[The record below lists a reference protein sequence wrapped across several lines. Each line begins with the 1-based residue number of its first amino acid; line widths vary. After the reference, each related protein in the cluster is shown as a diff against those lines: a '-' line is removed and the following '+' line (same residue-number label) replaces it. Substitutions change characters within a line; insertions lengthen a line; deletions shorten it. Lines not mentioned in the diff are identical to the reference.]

1 MSTAN
6 LEQIDRSVEIISPVK
21 EIASYEALWHRF
33 VGVKKMAE
41 LFHKYDH
48 RLPSVIAREENIS
61 EENISEVKMAVAKLL
76 SWREFS
82 ALFYR
87 DFEYPA
93 RLRDAQHPVEVL
105 YYQGALDLLS
115 SRSVA
120 VVGARKASEEG
131 IKRAKR
137 IAKLLVTNGY
147 TVMSG
152 LAEGIDTAAH
162 SAAIECGGKTIAV
175 IGTSIDK
182 TYPKSNAILQQDI
195 AKNHLLVSQ
204 VPFYQYSLQNPTSNR
219 FFFPERNKTM
229 SALSLG
235 TIIVEASETSG
246 TLIQAKAAIQQ
257 GRKLFILN
265 SCFERGLDWPEKLV
279 AKGAIRVRDV
289 DDVMTALDEHESR

>member
-1 MSTAN
+1 MATTNPLLIERPA
-6 LEQIDRSVEIISPVK
+6 EVISPVK
-21 EIASYEALWHRF
+21 EIASYETLWNRF
-33 VGVKKMAE
+33 IGVKKMAE
-41 LFHKYDH
+41 LFKKYDH
-48 RLPSVIAREENIS
+48 SLPSVIVREENIS
-61 EENISEVKMAVAKLL
+61 AEKVAEVKSAVANLL
-76 SWREFS
+76 SWRDFS

-87 DFEYPA
+87 DFEYPS
-93 RLRDAQHPVEVL
+93 RLRDAEYPIEVL

-115 SRSVA
+115 SKSVA
-120 VVGARKASEEG
+120 VVGARKASKEG
-131 IKRAKR
+131 VQRAR
-137 IAKLLVTNGY
+137 RMARLLVENGY

-162 SAAIECGGKTIAV
+162 TAALEYGGKTIAV
-175 IGTSIDK
+175 IGTSINNV
-182 TYPKSNAILQQDI
+182 YPKSNASLQQEI
-195 AKNHLLVSQ
+195 AKNYLLVTQ
-204 VPFYQYSLQNPTSNR
+204 VPFYQYSLQSPISNR

-265 SCFERGLDWPEKLV
+265 SCFERGLDWPEKLL

-289 DDVMTALDEHESR
+289 DDVMTALEE